1 MSIGSWF
8 KRQVNH
14 VAHAVESGTKAVSH
28 AVTSVGHA
36 IGRHITNTATKIFH
50 VAEKVVR
57 PVVQVVQQKVLQP
70 AMKQFQAVF
79 KNIETTVL
87 KGGVGGLLG
96 GGAPAPLPPS
106 DTSTA
111 YTATSGSGYTP
122 VTRSFM
128 QRLEASAM
136 EPTVLAAA
144 AAGAAAG
151 YLGGGDSRIILGLA
165 GGVIPVVAHAALVQG

>member
-8 KRQVNH
+8 KRQANN
-14 VAHAVESGTKAVSH
+14 VAHAVQSGTKAVSH

-36 IGRHITNTATKIFH
+36 IGVHVQHTAAKVFNVAAKI
-50 VAEKVVR
+50 VR
-57 PVVQVVQQKVLQP
+57 PAAQIVQQKVLKP
-70 AMKQFQAVF
+70 AMKQFQTVF
-79 KNIETTVL
+79 ENIETTVM
-87 KGGVGGLLG
+87 KGGSLLG

-106 DTSTA
+106 DTSTT

-122 VTRSFM
+122 VTRSFT

>member
-8 KRQVNH
+8 KRQANN
-14 VAHAVESGTKAVSH
+14 VAHAVQSGTKAVSQ

-36 IGRHITNTATKIFH
+36 IGRHVTNTATKIFH

-57 PVVQVVQQKVLQP
+57 PVAQIVQQKVLKP
-70 AMKQFQAVF
+70 AMKQFQTVF
-79 KNIETTVL
+79 ENIESTVL
-87 KGGVGGLLG
+87 KGGSLLG
-96 GGAPAPLPPS
+96 GGATAPLPPS
-106 DTSTA
+106 DTSTT
-111 YTATSGSGYTP
+111 YTVTSGGYTP
-122 VTRSFM
+122 VTRPFM
-128 QRLEASAM
+128 ERLGTSAM

-151 YLGGGDSRIILGLA
+151 YLGGGDSRLVLGIA